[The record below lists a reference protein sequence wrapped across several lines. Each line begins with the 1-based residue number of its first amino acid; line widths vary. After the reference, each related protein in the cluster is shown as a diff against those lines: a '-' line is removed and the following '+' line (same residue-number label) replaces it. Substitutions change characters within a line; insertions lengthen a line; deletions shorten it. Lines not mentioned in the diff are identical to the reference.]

1 MQPCMKLVRQL
12 NLKKKKKIDDPEVT
26 LSINQETIKNLP
38 KTSILPSTKL
48 LCLPPNQ
55 NYF

>member
-1 MQPCMKLVRQL
+1 MKLVRQL